1 MNKPDHIDG
10 FLDQMQG
17 VKKLSQDKVLS
28 QTNIGKTLQ
37 SLNYRREAAEKL
49 SSKYQNFLTDGQVEA
64 VEPQEILSFKT
75 SGIQPNVF
83 KNLKKARYSFDY
95 HLDLHRMSVSQARQI
110 IYQLISSS
118 EVEDFRC
125 LLITHGK
132 GERSQQPAK
141 LKSYVNHW
149 LRQIEQVIA
158 FHSALPKHGGAGSVY
173 VLLKKPKENRK
184 INQIKYE

>member
-1 MNKPDHIDG
+1 MNESDDTNS
-10 FLDQMQG
+10 FFDEMLG
-17 VKKLSQDKVLS
+17 VRKLKQDKILS
-28 QTNIGKTLQ
+28 QTNISQAQQ
-37 SLNYRREAAEKL
+37 SLDYRRKAAQQQN
-49 SSKYQNFLTDGQVEA
+49 SKYQNFLTDGEIES
-64 VEPQEILSFKT
+64 VEPQEILSYKT

-83 KNLKKARYSFDY
+83 KNLKKASYAFDY
-95 HLDLHRMSVSQARQI
+95 HLDLHRMSLSQARQMV
-110 IYQLISSS
+110 YKLVSSA